1 MLSFC
6 GRLQLTN
13 IWTRLNHEN
22 MKNQKPKKYL
32 VSYFVALT
40 IADPESRKGKK
51 KSPRYQ
57 FFEEGVLAVVVVG
70 SAAELSICLAELWY
84 HHLWKEGVTIY
95 NTHTNLA
102 KYLFKCL
109 VGWAAPLSRRR
120 WGLDQGVAR
129 NTILGGKDHWFVWTI
144 LCFIPSFLPTPCQ
157 HLSRAAEG
165 LCVMALDWHWPH
177 THLYLYCLSFLVLF
191 TLWCFYM
198 AAWKP

>member
-1 MLSFC
+1 MWSTAVDQYLNQTESWKYEKPETEKISGLVFC
-6 GRLQLTN
+6 GAHHR
-13 IWTRLNHEN
+13 R
-22 MKNQKPKKYL
+22 
-32 VSYFVALT
+32 
-40 IADPESRKGKK
+40 SREQERKK

-57 FFEEGVLAVVVVG
+57 FFEEGLLAVVVVG

-129 NTILGGKDHWFVWTI
+129 STILGGKDHWFVWTL

-177 THLYLYCLSFLVLF
+177 THLYLYYLIARLF
-191 TLWCFYM
+191 
-198 AAWKP
+198 